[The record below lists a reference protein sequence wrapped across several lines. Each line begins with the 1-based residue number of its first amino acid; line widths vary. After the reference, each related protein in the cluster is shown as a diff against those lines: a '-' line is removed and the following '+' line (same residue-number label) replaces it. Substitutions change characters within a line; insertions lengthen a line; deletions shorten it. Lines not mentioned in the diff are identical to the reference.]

1 MRTDGS
7 WALPRSGRGA
17 GALALVVGLL
27 ASGCA
32 TLPTPPGS
40 EVFYQQRAHRREL
53 ALRWGAPASA
63 LLSPARQVEPDEV
76 EPPCGSQPEG
86 WPQHADGDEE
96 LLAPLLGCPSVGAY
110 LALQRGVGMA
120 RVVERLGD
128 WSAVRLGALGPLVDA
143 QASRALVARRASF
156 LLQATRDFGAYA
168 EVFALFIVHT
178 SFDDE
183 LEELLRLL
191 AKDKELSQTLGPME
205 AVLQELEHR
214 GLKLAAFPER
224 AEQRSDVLR
233 GLGKAAADALNSSAV
248 SQGAR
253 YANMAAQLQQMP
265 PAYQQ
270 AAWAL
275 ERALSAEHFSPSN
288 TALGAFDHLTFG
300 VPLGFYQ
307 LGVGTAHGLGEL
319 VQGKYEQ
326 ATRELAP
333 AALLVG
339 LYVQGKAARFLAG
352 DGAGARLSLP
362 ELRLEALRKV
372 AWQLT
377 ERLGVEGVGE
387 LARYMRAR
395 REAAVL
401 VGAGGERAAVA
412 LWEARGN
419 VARAQAWL
427 AEAPSERPGAAEP
440 KLANGTLGGIA
451 ALVDEAAGL
460 SAEVLKA
467 KLRLAELEAQGPR
480 LPGDVALLKKLHATL
495 STPPP
500 GVPEGYALWEEYRAY
515 RQARLTELEQGQA
528 AQGPLRWEAYEQM
541 RGAFARGLAFERTME
556 EVLHADARLPR
567 AQRQWLQEFYKPRI
581 ETHVGLSKPG
591 VPGLRYADV
600 LVIEEMPPE
609 GQAPR
614 VETFSFKSRYLALL
628 KGEVLSAQITTDAQ
642 AAMDFYGGTVDIRRP
657 SLKQP
662 AAVQRVRLV
671 YEGGILLP
679 NAPGRLGK
687 AVKEAKTNV
696 PGVEVLFQ

>member
-1 MRTDGS
+1 M
-7 WALPRSGRGA
+7 AL
-17 GALALVVGLL
+17 LVGLL
-27 ASGCA
+27 LTGCA

-40 EVFYQQRAHRREL
+40 EAFYQQRAHRREL
-53 ALRWGAPASA
+53 ALRWGARPSA
-63 LLSPARQVEPDEV
+63 PPRLAQRIEPGEV
-76 EPPCGSQPEG
+76 EPPCGPLPQG
-86 WPQHADGDEE
+86 WPQHADSDEE
-96 LLAPLLGCPSVGAY
+96 LLVPLLGCPSVGAY
-110 LALQRGVGMA
+110 LALQRDVDMA
-120 RVVERLGD
+120 LLVERLDD
-128 WSAVRLGALGPLVDA
+128 WSAVQLGTLGPLVDA
-143 QASRALVARRASF
+143 QASRTLVAKRASF
-156 LLQATRDFGAYA
+156 LLQASRDYGAYA
-168 EVFALFIVHT
+168 QVFALFIVHT

-183 LEELLRLL
+183 LEQLLLLL
-191 AKDKELSQTLGPME
+191 AKDKELSQTLGHME
-205 AVLQELEHR
+205 AVRQELERR

-253 YANMAAQLQQMP
+253 YANMAAHLQQLP

-275 ERALSAEHFSPSN
+275 ERALAAEHFSPAN
-288 TALGAFDHLTFG
+288 TALGAFDQLTFG

-319 VQGKYEQ
+319 VQRQYEQ

-333 AALLVG
+333 AALLVA
-339 LYVQGKAARFLAG
+339 LYAQGKAARSLGRAG
-352 DGAGARLSLP
+352 GVGARLSLP
-362 ELRLEALRKV
+362 ELRLEVLRNI
-372 AWQLT
+372 AWQMT

-387 LARYMRAR
+387 LARYMRAS

-412 LWEARGN
+412 LWEAQGN

-427 AEAPSERPGAAEP
+427 AEASSERPGVPEP
-440 KLANGTLGGIA
+440 KAAAGTLGAMA

-467 KLRLAELEAQGPR
+467 KLQWAELEAQGPR

-495 STPPP
+495 SSPPP

-541 RGAFARGLAFERTME
+541 RGAFARGLAFERAMVE
-556 EVLHADARLPR
+556 LLYADARLPR
-567 AQRQWLQEFYKPRI
+567 AQRQWLQDFHHPRI

-591 VPGLRYADV
+591 IPGVRYADV
-600 LVIEEMPPE
+600 LVIEEQPPA
-609 GQAPR
+609 GQSPR
-614 VETFSFKSRYLALL
+614 VETFSFKSRYFALL
-628 KGEVLSAQITTDAQ
+628 EGDALNAQMTTDAR
-642 AAMDFYGGTVDIRRP
+642 AALDSYGGTVDIRRP
-657 SLKQP
+657 SIRLS
-662 AAVQRVRLV
+662 ATVQRVRLV
-671 YEGGILLP
+671 YEGGMLLP
-679 NAPGRLGK
+679 QKRGDLKTAMGK
-687 AVKEAKTNV
+687 AKTKV
-696 PGVEVLFQ
+696 PGVEILVR